1 MVVMEFVDGFPIDDD
16 PMQQRDPDHIS
27 QLTDALGQFHA
38 AGWVHGDLRAS
49 NLLVGKGGD
58 KNGKL
63 LLVDFDWAGQNTV
76 ARYPFYMNHQEIQWP
91 QGATDGALILREH
104 DLEWARKLSQ

>member
-58 KNGKL
+58 KKGKL
-63 LLVDFDWAGQNTV
+63 LLIDFDWAGQNGV
-76 ARYPFYMNHQEIQWP
+76 AR
-91 QGATDGALILREH
+91 
-104 DLEWARKLSQ
+104 